1 MGALNFLSEHY
12 RMGGWGMHL
21 ILVVCIFAVSIS
33 VERIWFVFIKS
44 NVNAERFTR
53 EILNLINQGKV
64 EQAKALANRS
74 DAALYRITRAALS
87 AAGGSMR
94 EIQDAVDEASLAE
107 LPRLDKRTAYLSML
121 ANVAVLLGL
130 LGTIM
135 GLIKTFGA
143 LGGASA
149 AEKATM
155 LSEGIAEAMNCTAFG
170 LLTAIPSLIIFGL
183 LQGRVTRINND
194 IDASMVPIING
205 LAQFQGKA

>member
-1 MGALNFLSEHY
+1 MIVFTFLATHF
-12 RMGGWGMHL
+12 RMGGWGMYP
-21 ILVVCIFAVSIS
+21 ILVIGIFAVAIM

-53 EILNLINQGKV
+53 EVMNHVRQGKI

-74 DAALYRITRAALS
+74 DAALYRITRAALA

-94 EIQDAVDEASLAE
+94 DIQDAVDEASLAE
-107 LPRLDKRTAYLSML
+107 LPRLDKRTPYLAML
-121 ANVAVLLGL
+121 ANVSVLSGL
-130 LGTIM
+130 LGTIT

-149 AEKATM
+149 AEKAKM
-155 LSEGIAEAMNCTAFG
+155 LSEGISEAMNCTAFG
-170 LLTAIPSLIIFGL
+170 LIIAIPTLVVFGM

-194 IDASMVPIING
+194 IDSSMVPIINA
-205 LAQFQGKA
+205 LSDYEGKM

>member
-1 MGALNFLSEHY
+1 MEVFNFLAEHY
-12 RMGGWGMHL
+12 RAGGWGMHP
-21 ILVVCIFAVSIS
+21 ILVTGIFAISIII
-33 VERIWFVFIKS
+33 ERVWFVFIKS

-53 EILNLINQGKV
+53 EVLNMIKQGKV

-94 EIQDAVDEASLAE
+94 DVQDAVDEASLSE
-107 LPRLDKRTAYLSML
+107 LPRLDKRTPYLAML
-121 ANVAVLLGL
+121 GNVAVLLGL
-130 LGTIM
+130 LGTIT
-135 GLIKTFGA
+135 GLIKTFAA

-155 LSEGIAEAMNCTAFG
+155 LSEGISEAMNCTAFG
-170 LLTAIPSLIIFGL
+170 LIVAIPSLVVYGL

-194 IDASMVPIING
+194 IDASMVPIINA
-205 LAQFQGKA
+205 LAEYEGKL

>member
-1 MGALNFLSEHY
+1 MAVFNFLAEHF
-12 RMGGWGMHL
+12 RAGGWGMYP
-21 ILVVCIFAVSIS
+21 ILVVGIFAVAVM

-44 NVNAERFTR
+44 NVNAERFSR
-53 EILNLINQGKV
+53 EILNYIKQGKI

-74 DAALYRITRAALS
+74 DAALFRITRAALS

-94 EIQDAVDEASLAE
+94 DIQDAVDEASLAE
-107 LPRLDKRTAYLSML
+107 LPRLDKRTPYLAML
-121 ANVAVLLGL
+121 ANVSVLMGL
-130 LGTIM
+130 LGTIT

-155 LSEGIAEAMNCTAFG
+155 LSEGISEAMNCTAFG
-170 LLTAIPSLIIFGL
+170 LIVAIPSLIVFGL

-194 IDASMVPIING
+194 IDANIVPIINA
-205 LAQFQGKA
+205 LSEYEGKL

>member
-1 MGALNFLSEHY
+1 MGVLNFLAEHY
-12 RMGGWGMHL
+12 RAGGWGMHL
-21 ILVVCIFAVSIS
+21 ILVVAIFAISIS
-33 VERIWFVFIKS
+33 AERIWFVFIKS

-53 EILNLINQGKV
+53 EILNLINQGKL

-87 AAGGSMR
+87 TAGGSMR

-155 LSEGIAEAMNCTAFG
+155 LSEGISEAMNCTAFG
-170 LLTAIPSLIIFGL
+170 LLTAIPSLIVFGL

-194 IDASMVPIING
+194 IDASMVPIINA

>member
-1 MGALNFLSEHY
+1 MNVINWLSEHFQA
-12 RMGGWGMHL
+12 GGWGMYP
-21 ILVVCIFAVSIS
+21 ILVVMIFAVSIS

-44 NVNAERFTR
+44 NVNAERFSR
-53 EILNLINQGKV
+53 EILNLIKSGKI

-74 DAALYRITRAALS
+74 DAALFRITRAALS

-94 EIQDAVDEASLAE
+94 DIQDAVDEASLAE
-107 LPRLDKRTAYLSML
+107 LPRLDKRTPYLAML
-121 ANVAVLLGL
+121 ANVSVLSGL
-130 LGTIM
+130 LGTIT

-155 LSEGIAEAMNCTAFG
+155 LSEGISEAMNCTAFG
-170 LLTAIPSLIIFGL
+170 LIVAIPTLIIFGL

-194 IDASMVPIING
+194 IDAVMVPIINA
-205 LAQFQGKA
+205 LAEYQGKL

>member
-1 MGALNFLSEHY
+1 MIVFNFLAEHF
-12 RMGGWGMHL
+12 RAGGWGMYP
-21 ILVVCIFAVSIS
+21 ILVVGIFAVAIM

-53 EILNLINQGKV
+53 EIMNNVKQGKI

-74 DAALYRITRAALS
+74 DAALYRITRSALA

-94 EIQDAVDEASLAE
+94 DIQDSVDEASLAE
-107 LPRLDKRTAYLSML
+107 LPRLDKRTPYLAML
-121 ANVAVLLGL
+121 ANVSVLLGL
-130 LGTIM
+130 LGTIT

-149 AEKATM
+149 AEKAKM
-155 LSEGIAEAMNCTAFG
+155 LSEGISEAMNCTAFG
-170 LLTAIPSLIIFGL
+170 LMVAIPALVCFGM

-194 IDASMVPIING
+194 IDSSMVPIINA
-205 LAQFQGKA
+205 LADYEGKV

>member
-1 MGALNFLSEHY
+1 MGVLNWVAEHY
-12 RMGGWGMHL
+12 RAGGWGMHL
-21 ILVVCIFAVSIS
+21 ILIVAIFAISIAA
-33 VERIWFVFIKS
+33 ERIWFVYIKS

-53 EILNLINQGKV
+53 EILNLVNQGKL

-87 AAGGSMR
+87 AVGGSMR

-107 LPRLDKRTAYLSML
+107 LPRLDKRVAYLSML

-130 LGTIM
+130 LGTIA

-155 LSEGIAEAMNCTAFG
+155 LSEGISEAMNCTAFG

-194 IDASMVPIING
+194 IDASMVPIINA

>member
-1 MGALNFLSEHY
+1 MGFLNFIAEHY
-12 RMGGWGMHL
+12 RMGGWGMHP
-21 ILVVCIFAVSIS
+21 ILAVAIFAISIA
-33 VERIWFVFIKS
+33 VERVWFVFIKS

-53 EILNLINQGKV
+53 EVLNLVNQGKV

-107 LPRLDKRTAYLSML
+107 LPRLDKRTPYLSML
-121 ANVAVLLGL
+121 ANVSVLLGL
-130 LGTIM
+130 LGTIS

-149 AEKATM
+149 AEKAQM
-155 LSEGIAEAMNCTAFG
+155 LSEGISEAMNCTAFG
-170 LLTAIPSLIIFGL
+170 LIVAIPSLVVFGL

-194 IDASMVPIING
+194 IDASMVPIINA
-205 LAQFQGKA
+205 LAEFQGKL